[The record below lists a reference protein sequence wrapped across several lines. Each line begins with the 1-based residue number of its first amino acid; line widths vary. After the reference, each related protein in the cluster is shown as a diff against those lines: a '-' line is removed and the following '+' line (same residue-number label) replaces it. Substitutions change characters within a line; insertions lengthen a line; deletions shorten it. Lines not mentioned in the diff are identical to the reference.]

1 MLTLA
6 IKKTYKKVLGIDD
19 HEIINIEE
27 VPLGE
32 VIQLGLYRKAFKKI
46 TVELPDGNSV
56 VYERASDG

>member
-46 TVELPDGNSV
+46 TVELEDGNSV
-56 VYERASDG
+56 TYERANDG